1 MEPGRLAPPS
11 QENAMDTQ
19 TSAVLIYDLFRQT
32 ARLDRNPM
40 AESTPYRYAPASR
53 LHEIKTLLA
62 SSSGMT
68 VYEIADRFGVSVRTA
83 IRYLRALENAGEPL
97 EETLDGKR
105 KIWRLH
111 PAARRE
117 TIALTTTQMVSL
129 FLSRRV
135 FDFLAGTGFKE
146 DLDEVFKRLEIT
158 LRKRDYDTRNLERK
172 IFDVNEAPHI
182 YADRLEHVDDIITA
196 LLREERLLVT
206 HGSVGSYKKAFVLE
220 PYTLLVYKK
229 GLYLAG
235 YSHHHKSVRTFS
247 LDGFRDIDRLK
258 KDRFDYPKEY
268 QPAQLVEG
276 AFGMIG
282 GPRTHVRLLFDA
294 KVGRFVR
301 RRQWHPTQK
310 ITKTE
315 RGVELAMDV
324 SGTVEL
330 TSWILGWGDKVEVL
344 EPESLR
350 EEIAADVERVSQR
363 YRSAG
368 TPG

>member
-1 MEPGRLAPPS
+1 
-11 QENAMDTQ
+11 MDEG
-19 TSAVLIYDLFRQT
+19 TSDVFTYDLFRQVSG
-32 ARLDRNPM
+32 LDRSDM
-40 AESTPYRYAPASR
+40 AESDHYRYAPASR

-62 SSSGMT
+62 SSGGMT
-68 VYEIADRFGVSVRTA
+68 IYEIAERFGVSVRTA
-83 IRYLRALENAGEPL
+83 IRYLRALANAGEPL

-105 KIWRLH
+105 KVWRMH

-117 TIALTTTQMVSL
+117 TIALSTTQMVSL

-146 DLDEVFKRLEIT
+146 DLDDVFKKLEMT
-158 LRKRDYDTRNLERK
+158 LRKRDYDTRNLDRK

-182 YADRLEHVDDIITA
+182 YADRLEHVDDIVTA
-196 LLREERLLVT
+196 LLREERLRVV
-206 HGSVGSYKKAFVLE
+206 HGSVAHYQKEFVLE
-220 PYTLLVYKK
+220 PYTLVVYKK

-247 LDGFRDIDRLK
+247 LDGFREIERLK
-258 KDRFDYPKEY
+258 KDHFEYPKDY

-276 AFGMIG
+276 SFGLFG
-282 GPRTHVRLLFDA
+282 GPRTQVRLLFEA

-301 RRQWHPTQK
+301 RRLWHPTQK

-315 RGVELAMDV
+315 RGVELTMEVA
-324 SGTVEL
+324 GTTEL
-330 TSWILGWGDKVEVL
+330 KTWILGWGDQVEVL

-350 EEIAADVERVSQR
+350 EEIAAEVARVAAKYHPR
-363 YRSAG
+363 
-368 TPG
+368 